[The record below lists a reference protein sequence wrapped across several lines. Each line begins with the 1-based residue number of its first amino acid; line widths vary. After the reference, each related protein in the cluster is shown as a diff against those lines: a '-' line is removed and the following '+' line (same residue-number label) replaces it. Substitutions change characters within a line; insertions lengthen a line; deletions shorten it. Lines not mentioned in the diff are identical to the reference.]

1 MTGELDRSGSLPGV
15 TGQELLRESL
25 VSVTEE
31 KKWGRGMLV
40 RARGPSKGEGVSL
53 GSLAIRIA
61 LPFPLLFCI
70 GNSRGRE
77 RRGFLSRSGVI
88 HKAGWG
94 WWGEWSVGGKRCTP
108 PALTLSRCTL
118 PGGRGELSRLTC
130 NRVQEPPLA

>member
-31 KKWGRGMLV
+31 KKWGRGCWLEPGV
-40 RARGPSKGEGVSL
+40 QVKGRGVSL

-70 GNSRGRE
+70 GNSRGVSE
-77 RRGFLSRSGVI
+77 EAFSPA
-88 HKAGWG
+88 AG
-94 WWGEWSVGGKRCTP
+94 
-108 PALTLSRCTL
+108 
-118 PGGRGELSRLTC
+118 
-130 NRVQEPPLA
+130 